1 MKLTGTFTCI
11 FDRHAKTSATDARRY
26 VGWGATFSKI
36 PAHYPDPG
44 NPGHYMNVFKTPTTL
59 NDGQQQPVN
68 NFAPRASLKCFFKDG
83 AISSGAS
90 EVKEQQVGIFVEE
103 KHMLEYIR
111 HLEELQ
117 IVSMIREN
125 SGLYSFDSE
134 FWREGGAL
142 KILKTWRGGIENLP
156 ITSTGAL

>member
-1 MKLTGTFTCI
+1 
-11 FDRHAKTSATDARRY
+11 
-26 VGWGATFSKI
+26 
-36 PAHYPDPG
+36 
-44 NPGHYMNVFKTPTTL
+44 
-59 NDGQQQPVN
+59 
-68 NFAPRASLKCFFKDG
+68 
-83 AISSGAS
+83 
-90 EVKEQQVGIFVEE
+90 
-103 KHMLEYIR
+103 MLEYIR

-117 IVSMIREN
+117 IVSSMIREN

>member
-1 MKLTGTFTCI
+1 M
-11 FDRHAKTSATDARRY
+11 
-26 VGWGATFSKI
+26 
-36 PAHYPDPG
+36 
-44 NPGHYMNVFKTPTTL
+44 
-59 NDGQQQPVN
+59 
-68 NFAPRASLKCFFKDG
+68 
-83 AISSGAS
+83 

-134 FWREGGAL
+134 FWREGGHRKFTNNL
-142 KILKTWRGGIENLP
+142 NRGPVKI
-156 ITSTGAL
+156 